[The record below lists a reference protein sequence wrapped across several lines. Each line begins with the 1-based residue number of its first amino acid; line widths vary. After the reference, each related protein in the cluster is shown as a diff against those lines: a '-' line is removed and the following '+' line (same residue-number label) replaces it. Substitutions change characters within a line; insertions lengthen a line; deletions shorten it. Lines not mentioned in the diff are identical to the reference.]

1 MARERLWDE
10 AERQTTCLMDWEIP
24 ATPALKATATVRMII
39 PRSFVSPRSSHMRPS
54 AQGASPLYDAPTP
67 VLLARECFQ
76 KKILQ
81 TGGNF
86 NKHIARSAN
95 GSAHFASLEDTPS
108 CRSCAIYNIKAALIG
123 EKKTLP

>member
-54 AQGASPLYDAPTP
+54 AQGASPLYDAPTLSC
-67 VLLARECFQ
+67 LLVSVFRRRFYRRGED
-76 KKILQ
+76 
-81 TGGNF
+81 F